1 MSRTP
6 GNVSDASIL
15 YAFTV
20 PRTMQQARDYSPVV
34 QRALRYRVK
43 ALVEQGEIR
52 VIPNLRDMR
61 VPVYVAAEKREV
73 NI

>member
-20 PRTMQQARDYSPVV
+20 PRTMQQARDYSPVGV
-34 QRALRYRVK
+34 RALRYRVK

-52 VIPNLRDMR
+52 IVPNLHDMR

>member
-6 GNVSDASIL
+6 GHVPNSAIVS
-15 YAFTV
+15 AFTV
-20 PRTMQQARDYSPVV
+20 PRTMQQARDYSPVG

-52 VIPNLRDMR
+52 IVPNLRDMR
-61 VPVYVAAEKREV
+61 VPVYVAARARET
-73 NI
+73 II

>member
-6 GNVSDASIL
+6 GHVPNSAIIS
-15 YAFTV
+15 AFTV
-20 PRTMQQARDYSPVV
+20 PRTMQQARDYSPVG

-52 VIPNLRDMR
+52 IVPNLRDMR
-61 VPVYVAAEKREV
+61 VPVYVAARARET
-73 NI
+73 II